1 LMTHEKVRRDKSG
14 SYVHFFY
21 MFINVCYEL
30 MIGWNYGS
38 GNDRNGEKMAPCF
51 PRGHFAR
58 WCLLHGLSKRPWL
71 TRPKDAFCRYNMLPS
86 QDAERFVFFLFL
98 RLFFCSAIVYA
109 SIVPTTIVPSNHKL
123 YDLFLTCHMLY
134 AMILKNLK
142 LKLPLVHGE
151 IKMINCVKG

>member
-1 LMTHEKVRRDKSG
+1 LSLSLLISSFPHFIFFWCFPSLPSNQRKKLRKRDLCFNFFFGLMTHEKVLRDKSG

-71 TRPKDAFCRYNMLPS
+71 TRPKDTFCRYNMLPS
-86 QDAERFVFFLFL
+86 QDAERFVFFIPPPFFLFCD
-98 RLFFCSAIVYA
+98 RIC
-109 SIVPTTIVPSNHKL
+109 
-123 YDLFLTCHMLY
+123 
-134 AMILKNLK
+134 
-142 LKLPLVHGE
+142 
-151 IKMINCVKG
+151 

>member
-1 LMTHEKVRRDKSG
+1 MSHVCLTCVYSAQLDPRCDFHPDQNYYASREADCRANKQHRPFFPFVSLPADLLLSPLHFFWCFPSLPSNQRKKLRKRDLCFNFFFGLMTHEKVRRDKSG

-58 WCLLHGLSKRPWL
+58 
-71 TRPKDAFCRYNMLPS
+71 
-86 QDAERFVFFLFL
+86 
-98 RLFFCSAIVYA
+98 
-109 SIVPTTIVPSNHKL
+109 
-123 YDLFLTCHMLY
+123 
-134 AMILKNLK
+134 
-142 LKLPLVHGE
+142 
-151 IKMINCVKG
+151 